1 MLQSEILVEMNQYVA
16 SRSALRDEREAE
28 PQPQDEPA
36 ESEAQDGQDDRSNQ
50 LPENVPDD
58 WLDPKPFD
66 PAGR

>member
-1 MLQSEILVEMNQYVA
+1 MFQSEILVELNQYVS
-16 SRSALRDEREAE
+16 SRSAPRDEPEAE
-28 PQPQDEPA
+28 PKPREPA
-36 ESEAQDGQDDRSNQ
+36 DPEAEDGPGDDSDQ

>member
-1 MLQSEILVEMNQYVA
+1 MRQSEIRVEMNQSFA
-16 SRSALRDEREAE
+16 SASIPRDEPKAE
-28 PQPQDEPA
+28 PQPQDDPA
-36 ESEAQDGQDDRSNQ
+36 PESEDRPDDGSDE